1 MGDPVPTIPTL
12 NKEIIEESDDNAS
25 MISPMIEPSPP
36 IARNVYRPKCSDI
49 SEDDQSDMEKLNSP
63 RIAACPQHVQAS
75 SQASPNIPKRVKSP
89 AVLQKSSPGL
99 KSPSAATKSPRIASQ
114 MSPPNIPNMKCSVR
128 VRKLPIGKE
137 MLEASNKNNTK
148 EKESKSSSSQAS
160 PTPSIR
166 ADIPLLKQIEG
177 ISFSKSGSKNA
188 EKDKTASKSLPKEVV
203 EVEPV
208 AKSVSK

>member
-1 MGDPVPTIPTL
+1 MG
-12 NKEIIEESDDNAS
+12 
-25 MISPMIEPSPP
+25 P

-89 AVLQKSSPGL
+89 AVLPKPSPGL
-99 KSPSAATKSPRIASQ
+99 KSPSTSTKSPRIASQ

-137 MLEASNKNNTK
+137 MLEATNKINTK

-160 PTPSIR
+160 PPPSIR

-188 EKDKTASKSLPKEVV
+188 EKDKTASKSVPKEVV
-203 EVEPV
+203 EIEPV
-208 AKSVSK
+208 AKSIPKPVEKPISKPVDK